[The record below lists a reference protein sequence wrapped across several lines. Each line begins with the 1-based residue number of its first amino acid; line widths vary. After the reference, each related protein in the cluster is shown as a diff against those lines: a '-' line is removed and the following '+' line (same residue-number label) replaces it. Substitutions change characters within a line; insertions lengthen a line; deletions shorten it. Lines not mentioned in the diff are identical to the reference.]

1 MKMRKLLSAATVAA
15 ALCLLSL
22 SCSDRQYH
30 SYDGAVWGTT
40 FHIVYESDR
49 ELADSVMAQIRRVEM
64 SLSAFEPSSTVS
76 VINSGADAR
85 VDELFE
91 RVFDEACGGNRLS
104 NGMFDPTVGPLVD
117 IWGFGRKS
125 GVSAEPDSAAVSVA
139 LKGVGISRCRIDNG
153 LLVKADSTTQ
163 FDFSAIAKGLGVDC
177 VAEMLR
183 RNGCAN
189 YMVEIGGEVAALGVN
204 AKGDVWRI
212 QIDAP
217 IDDASGT
224 VHSQLSVIS
233 LADRA
238 IATSGNYRNYRDY
251 ASGRVGHTISPITGQ
266 PVSTATLSASVCAPS
281 CMTAD
286 ALATACMAMPAD
298 EALKMIESQNEVEAL
313 IVVAQ
318 PGGYRVLTTAHFPR

>member
-1 MKMRKLLSAATVAA
+1 MKIHKLSSVATVAA
-15 ALCLLSL
+15 ALCLMGL
-22 SCSDRQYH
+22 SCRHRQYRT
-30 SYDGAVWGTT
+30 YDGAVWGTT
-40 FHIVYESDR
+40 FHIVYESGR
-49 ELADSVMAQIRRVEM
+49 ELEDSVMAQIRRVEM
-64 SLSAFEPSSTVS
+64 SLSAFESASTVS
-76 VINSGADAR
+76 AINSGADGR
-85 VDELFE
+85 VDNLFE
-91 RVFDEACGGNRLS
+91 LVFDEACRVNRLS

-117 IWGFGRKS
+117 LWGFGRKS
-125 GVSAEPDSAAVSVA
+125 GVSAEPDSADVAAA

-153 LLVKADSTTQ
+153 LLVKADSATQ

-177 VAEMLR
+177 VAEMLS
-183 RNGCAN
+183 RNGCTN
-189 YMVEIGGEVAALGVN
+189 YMVEIGGEVATKGVN
-204 AKGDVWRI
+204 AKGDTWRI

-233 LADRA
+233 LADRS

-251 ASGRVGHTISPITGQ
+251 ASGRVGHTISPITGM
-266 PVSTATLSASVCAPS
+266 PIATATLSASVCAPS

-298 EALKMIESQNEVEAL
+298 EALKMIESQDGVEAL

-318 PGGYRVLTTAHFPR
+318 PGGYRVLTTSHFPR